1 MARIRIHPQNGPAW
15 VTGASQGL
23 GEGLVEALVGAG
35 YRVAVTARSA
45 EKLSELQ
52 AKFPMRVRAYP
63 CDVTDA
69 QAMDAVAE
77 QIRADWGEIGLLIAN
92 AGIYLPVAAET
103 PHIGDYQKVFQ
114 VNLMGTVHA
123 FAPLLPRMVARR
135 KGHICI
141 ISSATG
147 FGGMPTASAYGAS
160 KAALI
165 NMAECLAI
173 ELKRHNVGVSVAT
186 PGFIDTPAQTTNS
199 FPKPFMVS
207 PQRAA
212 GEILRGLHR
221 GHFGITFPKRFTWPL
236 KWIYA
241 LPTWIYLP
249 LVRRQ
254 TGWDKLAEPASIHR
268 LPEAHS

>member
-1 MARIRIHPQNGPAW
+1 MGRIRIHPHNGPAW

-23 GEGLVEALVGAG
+23 GESLVEGLVAAG

-45 EKLSELQ
+45 ERLRELEAQ
-52 AKFPMRVRAYP
+52 FPMRVRAYP

-69 QAMDAVAE
+69 SAMEAVAD
-77 QIRADWGEIGLLIAN
+77 QIQSDWGEIGLLIAN

-103 PHIGDYQKVFQ
+103 PHVGDYRQVFE

-123 FAPLLPRMVARR
+123 FSPLLPRMVARR

-165 NMAECLAI
+165 NMAECLKI
-173 ELKRHNVGVSVAT
+173 ELQRHNIGISVAT

-207 PQRAA
+207 PERAA
-212 GEILRGLHR
+212 HRILRGLQ
-221 GHFGITFPKRFTWPL
+221 GGLFGISFPRRFTWPL
-236 KWIYA
+236 RWIYA

-254 TGWDKLAEPASIHR
+254 TGWDKLGDPANMSAPPTAE
-268 LPEAHS
+268 